1 MLIGELAERTGTTT
15 RALRYYEAQGLL
27 ESDRTSAGYRVY
39 GPGAVTR
46 VRNIRDLLASGF
58 TVEDVKSFVAY
69 LDDDLP
75 EVFTYSPTCADG
87 YAVGARRVAELEERI
102 ASLTRL
108 RGILVRR
115 MPWLA
120 APADAEGGAATA
132 DTAEAAD
139 TVGESAA

>member
-27 ESDRTSAGYRVY
+27 ESGRTSAGYRVY

-75 EVFTYSPTCADG
+75 EVFTYSPTWAP
-87 YAVGARRVAELEERI
+87 GAR
-102 ASLTRL
+102 
-108 RGILVRR
+108 
-115 MPWLA
+115 
-120 APADAEGGAATA
+120 GGARPGGGV
-132 DTAEAAD
+132 EGR
-139 TVGESAA
+139 VGGR